1 MLNHMSDRHLK
12 NQSRSIQVSVT
23 QKQLLAQKYLRS
35 PFSVSLSK
43 LEALFEVEALN
54 N

>member
-1 MLNHMSDRHLK
+1 MLHCTSDRHSEH
-12 NQSRSIQVSVT
+12 QSRSIQVSVT
-23 QKQLLAQKYLRS
+23 QKQLLAQKYLQN